1 MPQFDPLKTL
11 AAANYFLARGRED
24 RVPIDPLKLQK
35 LVYFAHGWHLTVT
48 GEPLIDEYV
57 EAWPYGPVIPT
68 IYHTFKHFG
77 NSPITEL
84 AEIGGVAPMP
94 SDLNTLSVLDKVWE
108 KYGRHSGIQLSNL
121 SHAIGSPWEE
131 AWAKAQ
137 SAGKVR
143 GTPIADK
150 KIQQFFYLTGL
161 EHGASRAYG
170 QAPPAYEY
178 TVAEAAKGAAGAG
191 AVQGAAF
198 EQESAAA
205 VQGTTFEQGA
215 TATREDT

>member
-1 MPQFDPLKTL
+1 MAKMPHFDPLKTL
-11 AAANYFLARGRED
+11 AAANYFLARGHEES
-24 RVPIDPLKLQK
+24 VPIDPLKLQK

-108 KYGRHSGIQLSNL
+108 KYRQYSGIQLSNL
-121 SHAIGSPWEE
+121 SHAAGSPWEE
-131 AWAKAQ
+131 AWTKAQ
-137 SAGKVR
+137 ALGKVR
-143 GTPIADK
+143 GTPISDRR
-150 KIQQFFYLTGL
+150 IQEFFYNTGL
-161 EHGASRAYG
+161 EHRSPHEVA
-170 QAPPAYEY
+170 QTAPA
-178 TVAEAAKGAAGAG
+178 VAEKG
-191 AVQGAAF
+191 
-198 EQESAAA
+198 
-205 VQGTTFEQGA
+205 
-215 TATREDT
+215 